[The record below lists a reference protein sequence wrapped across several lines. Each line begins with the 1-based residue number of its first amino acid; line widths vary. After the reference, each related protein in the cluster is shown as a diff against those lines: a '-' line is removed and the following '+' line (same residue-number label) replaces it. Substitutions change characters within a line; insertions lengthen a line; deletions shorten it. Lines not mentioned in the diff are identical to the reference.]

1 MSYQTLRK
9 KNYCLSCDYEWYP
22 RGKHRSSKCP
32 NCGNRDV
39 RMRNVYIVYDVPTRK
54 KCVAI
59 MQIATYVLAL
69 GLGFKNP
76 IVSSLSLTAIAGG
89 AAVYALSKERVARY
103 E

>member
-54 KCVAI
+54 KCVTI
-59 MQIATYVLAL
+59 MQIAALFLAFGIGYRIHVLS
-69 GLGFKNP
+69 G
-76 IVSSLSLTAIAGG
+76 LSLTAIAGS
-89 AAVYALSKERVARY
+89 AAVYAASKERVARY